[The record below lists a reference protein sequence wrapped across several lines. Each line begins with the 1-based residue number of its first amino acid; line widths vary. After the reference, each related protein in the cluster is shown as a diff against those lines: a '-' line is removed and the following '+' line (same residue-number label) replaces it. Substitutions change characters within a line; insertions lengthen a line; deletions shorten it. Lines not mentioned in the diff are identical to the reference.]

1 MLPDVL
7 VDRVSELVDVSSG
20 TFVRNKC
27 DRFRLRTLSLLS
39 VIKYDLGEISVFT
52 IAGCQFAFG
61 SFCAMTRSPLS
72 SFGSDAVCW
81 S

>member
-52 IAGCQFAFG
+52 IAGCQFAF
-61 SFCAMTRSPLS
+61 
-72 SFGSDAVCW
+72 V
-81 S
+81 

>member
-1 MLPDVL
+1 MVPDIL
-7 VDRVSELVDVSSG
+7 VDRVFELVDVDSG
-20 TFVRNKC
+20 TSIRIKC

-39 VIKYDLGEISVFT
+39 VIKDDLGAISFFT
-52 IAGCQFAFG
+52 IVGCQFAFG
-61 SFCAMTRSPLS
+61 SCCAMTRSPLS